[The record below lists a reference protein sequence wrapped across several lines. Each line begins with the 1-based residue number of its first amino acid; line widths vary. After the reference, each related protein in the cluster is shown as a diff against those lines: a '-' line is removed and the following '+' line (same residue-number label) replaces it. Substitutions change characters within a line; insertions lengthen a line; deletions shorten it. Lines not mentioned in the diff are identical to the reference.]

1 MSAFCGLIR
10 LDGGPIDDRIRSVL
24 IVQPGQKVAFRR
36 SRRAAIARRTSPFPG
51 KAAAESHPLVTS
63 DGGLYV
69 AKARLDNREE
79 LAASLGLDRAELAS
93 LSDGTLLLRVLE
105 RWGPEG
111 LARPLG
117 AFAFAWWQED
127 AGRLILGRDRIGHIP
142 LFVHRREGLIAF
154 STRLPALL
162 SLPDV
167 PRELDE
173 LALANFLA
181 LNLEAPRPSF
191 YRGIER
197 VANCHA
203 LLFDAAGAREIR
215 YWTPDVTTRP
225 STASPADL
233 VHQARALLDQAVANA
248 LRGVDRVAISTSG
261 GLDSSAVAA
270 TAARLGRCETIAC
283 FTAAP
288 PTGITLATHPNRYV
302 DESDKVRALGCLYPD
317 LDIRFIR
324 PEGLHPFDE
333 DDTQYFD
340 QTGGPILGVVNM
352 GWYGFLMDSVATE
365 GYSTLLDGNLGN
377 QGLSW
382 PGWLSH
388 ADLWRSGRLW
398 TLGRE
403 LRLRVRQTGKSFRS
417 VARTE
422 FLDWVAPGVTRA
434 LLNWRG
440 GASAG
445 LGDYSSLRPSSA
457 EALGL
462 GNLWRDSG
470 FDPANVV
477 AGRVAHRKY
486 DGRQTR
492 AFLTYDHNPLAREMS
507 DTHSEIYG
515 FETRSPLADQRLLEF
530 LLTVPEPLFRRD
542 GIERWFAR
550 QVLADRLPPEI
561 LNETRSGAQ
570 CPEWFNRLS
579 LKREQLAH
587 DVERLEASPL
597 ASRLLDIP
605 RMKDLVTR
613 WPKDDAKALQQSKE
627 YRLLLARGVHVG
639 RFIRWVEGG
648 ND

>member
-24 IVQPGQKVAFRR
+24 AAKAGQKVTSQR
-36 SRRAAIARRTSPFPG
+36 SRRAELVRRARPFPG
-51 KAAAESHPLVTS
+51 EADS
-63 DGGLYV
+63 DSCLLATRGGGLFV
-69 AKARLDNREE
+69 AKARLDNRGE
-79 LAASLGLDRAELAS
+79 LAQALGLDWAELAS
-93 LSDGTLLLRVLE
+93 LGDGPLLLRVLE

-117 AFAFAWWQED
+117 AFAFAWWREE
-127 AGRLILGRDRIGHIP
+127 AGQLILGRDRIGHIP

-173 LALANFLA
+173 LALGNFLA
-181 LNLEAPRPSF
+181 LNFEAPRPSF

-203 LLFDAAGAREIR
+203 LLWDAAGAREMR
-215 YWTPDVTTRP
+215 YWTPDVTSRP

-261 GLDSSAVAA
+261 GLDSSALAA
-270 TAARLGRCETIAC
+270 TAARLGRCESIAC
-283 FTAAP
+283 FTVVP
-288 PTGITLATHPNRYV
+288 PTGVALPPIAQRYV
-302 DESDKVRALGCLYPD
+302 DESDKVRALGRLYPG
-317 LDIRFIR
+317 LEIRFIR
-324 PEGLHPFDE
+324 PEGLHAFDE
-333 DDTQYFD
+333 DDGQYFAR
-340 QTGGPILGVVNM
+340 TGGPLLGVVNM
-352 GWYGFLMDSVATE
+352 GWYGSLMDTVAAD
-365 GYSTLLDGNLGN
+365 GYSTLLNGDLGNL
-377 QGLSW
+377 GLSW

-398 TLGRE
+398 TLARE
-403 LRLRVRQTGKSFRS
+403 LRLRARQTGQSLRS
-417 VARTE
+417 VVRSE
-422 FLDWVAPGVTRA
+422 FLDWVAPGPVRA
-434 LLNWRG
+434 LLHRRG
-440 GASAG
+440 GGSVGLRAYSA
-445 LGDYSSLRPSSA
+445 LSPSA
-457 EALGL
+457 VEALGFDKA
-462 GNLWRDSG
+462 WRDSG
-470 FDPANVV
+470 FDPAHFV
-477 AGRVAHRKY
+477 AGRVAHRKF
-486 DGRQTR
+486 DGRKTR
-492 AFLTYDHNPLAREMS
+492 AFFTYDHNPLGNEMS
-507 DTHSEIYG
+507 DTHGEIFG

-530 LLTVPEPLFRRD
+530 LLTLPETLFRRD

-561 LNETRSGAQ
+561 LRETRTGAQ
-570 CPEWFNRLS
+570 CPEWFSRLS
-579 LKREQLAH
+579 LKREHLAR

-597 ASRLLDIP
+597 ASRLLDLP
-605 RMKDLVTR
+605 RMKDLVAH
-613 WPKDDAKALQQSKE
+613 WPGDEVEAHRQSQE

>member
-10 LDGGPIDDRIRSVL
+10 LDGGPVDDRIRSVL
-24 IVQPGQKVAFRR
+24 TGQPGQKVAFRR
-36 SRRAAIARRTSPFPG
+36 SRRAALARRASPFPG
-51 KAAAESHPLVTS
+51 EAASESHPLVTN

-79 LAASLGLDRAELAS
+79 LAEGLGLDRAELGS
-93 LSDGTLLLRVLE
+93 LGDGALLLRVLE

-142 LFVHRREGLIAF
+142 LFVHRHEGLIAF

-203 LLFDAAGAREIR
+203 LLCDAAGAREIR

-248 LRGVDRVAISTSG
+248 LRGVDRIAISTSG

-270 TAARLGRCETIAC
+270 TAARLRGCETIAC

-288 PTGITLATHPNRYV
+288 PTGITLATHPNRYI
-302 DESDKVRALGCLYPD
+302 DESDKVRALGRLHPG

-324 PEGLHPFDE
+324 PGGLHPFDE
-333 DDTQYFD
+333 NDTPYFD

-352 GWYGFLMDSVATE
+352 GWFGFLMDSVATE
-365 GYSTLLDGNLGN
+365 GYSTLLDGDLGN

-388 ADLWRSGRLW
+388 ADLWRSGQLW

-403 LRLRVRQTGKSFRS
+403 LRLRARQTGKSFRS

-422 FLDWVAPGVTRA
+422 FLDWMAPGVMRT
-434 LLNWRG
+434 LSSWRI
-440 GASAG
+440 GASGG
-445 LGDYSSLRPSSA
+445 LGDYSALNPSSI
-457 EALGL
+457 EELGL
-462 GNLWRDSG
+462 GNAWRDSG

-486 DGRQTR
+486 DGRKTR
-492 AFLTYDHNPLAREMS
+492 AFLTYDHNPLAREMP
-507 DTHSEIYG
+507 DTHGEIYG

-530 LLTVPEPLFRRD
+530 LLTVPETLFRRD

-561 LNETRSGAQ
+561 LDETRSGAQ
-570 CPEWFNRLS
+570 CPEWFSRLS

-587 DVERLEASPL
+587 DIERLEASPL
-597 ASRLLDIP
+597 ACRLLDLP
-605 RMKDLVTR
+605 RMKDLVTH
-613 WPKDDAKALQQSKE
+613 WPKDDAKARQQSKE

-648 ND
+648 NN